1 MLSREKKVFWF
12 VSGPP
17 EGEPRDTQS
26 REPAVRAGF
35 PPPLRVFL
43 EAADAL

>member
-26 REPAVRAGF
+26 REPALQQGF
-35 PPPLRVFL
+35 PPLRVFL
-43 EAADAL
+43 QAADAL